1 MNNLIRAEL
10 FKMSKNKTFR
20 ILMML
25 LTAAGLVLTLVVW
38 LDSKDVLTLRNVLGF
53 LNLDP
58 SFTSTGIEFF
68 RLTFLDDSILLTLIL
83 STFSGFYISND
94 YLTGVIKNEAISGN
108 SRGQIFFAKLIAFS
122 IGSIVMSVLF
132 LVIPTLGATLIHGFG
147 TAIDGSTVVYV
158 GRTVGLFLLH
168 LVAFVS
174 IMTLIAIILQE
185 SAKTIIVSICFI
197 IIVNLTFIFLARYF
211 PIAET
216 IFEYTVFAQI
226 SEASKAVMTYAESMK
241 SILVA
246 VVTFIVIAYCGS
258 AVFQKIEIK

>member
-1 MNNLIRAEL
+1 MSNLIRAEL
-10 FKMSKNKTFR
+10 FKLSKNKTFR

-25 LTAAGLVLTLVVW
+25 LTAAGLVLNLVVW
-38 LDSKDVLTLRNVLGF
+38 LDSKDVLSLQNVLGF
-53 LNLDP
+53 INFDP
-58 SFTSTGIEFF
+58 SFTGTGIDFF
-68 RLTFLDDSILLTLIL
+68 RLTLLDDSILLTLIL

-108 SRGQIFFAKLIAFS
+108 SRGQIYFAKLIAFS
-122 IGSIVMSVLF
+122 LGSIAMAVVF
-132 LVIPTLGATLIHGFG
+132 LVIPTLGSTLIHGFG

-185 SAKTIIVSICFI
+185 SGKTIIVSISFI
-197 IIVNLTFIFLARYF
+197 LIVNLTFIFLARYF

-258 AVFQKIEIK
+258 AIFQKIEIK

>member
-1 MNNLIRAEL
+1 
-10 FKMSKNKTFR
+10 
-20 ILMML
+20 
-25 LTAAGLVLTLVVW
+25 
-38 LDSKDVLTLRNVLGF
+38 
-53 LNLDP
+53 
-58 SFTSTGIEFF
+58 
-68 RLTFLDDSILLTLIL
+68 LIL

-108 SRGQIFFAKLIAFS
+108 SRGQIYFAKLIAFS
-122 IGSIVMSVLF
+122 LGSIAMAVVF
-132 LVIPTLGATLIHGFG
+132 LVIPTLGSTLIHGFG

-185 SAKTIIVSICFI
+185 SGKTIIVSISFI
-197 IIVNLTFIFLARYF
+197 LIVNLTFIFLARYF

-226 SEASKAVMTYAESMK
+226 SEASKAVISVAETMK

-246 VVTFIVIAYCGS
+246 IVTFIVIAY
-258 AVFQKIEIK
+258 